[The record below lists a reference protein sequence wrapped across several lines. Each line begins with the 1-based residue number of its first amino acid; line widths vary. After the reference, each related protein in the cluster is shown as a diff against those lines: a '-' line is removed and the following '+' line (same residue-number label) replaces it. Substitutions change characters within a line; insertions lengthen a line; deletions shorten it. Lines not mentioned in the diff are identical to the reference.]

1 MGLPTSDTTT
11 VTDLTETRIA
21 WTTRSMLLGFVP
33 TQMNWAYNLEGS
45 DSGTRVANILER
57 VSMMGLPIGL
67 LVKLPFL
74 PFPYMVRS
82 TMTASEKKLLHSLNP

>member
-1 MGLPTSDTTT
+1 MRNRDCISYPGVGTFVLIRPAQTFY
-11 VTDLTETRIA
+11 ERI
-21 WTTRSMLLGFVP
+21 
-33 TQMNWAYNLEGS
+33 NLEGS